1 MKTLLTMLF
10 AGCMSLGMA
19 GAYAA
24 DTKKDTMGK
33 DAMKK

>member
-1 MKTLLTMLF
+1 LTMLF